1 MAQEA
6 EKTEYTF
13 TTDTGAKITVPVDKY
28 PTKEEAKQAAKQFK
42 EDLIQRVYP
51 DGLPP
56 GSNFSVDT
64 DVVGEK
70 KQGFGANFLE
80 GVRKNA
86 DDLYQNWMDTFTYSS
101 TFKDDDAVV
110 QRRQE
115 IEQEI
120 QDDLIRYGEVDSFQK
135 FLDDLTSF
143 CKEQTPS
150 DLDDLNEKYNAQ
162 LLEII
167 QKIGARI

>member
-13 TTDTGAKITVPVDKY
+13 ITDTGAKITVPVDKY
-28 PTKEEAKQAAKQFK
+28 PTKEEAQQAAKQFK
-42 EDLIQRVYP
+42 EDLIQRVYS

-56 GSNFSVDT
+56 GTTFSVDT

-80 GVRKNA
+80 GVQKNA
-86 DDLYQNWMDTFTYSS
+86 DDLYQNWLDTFTYSS

-120 QDDLIRYGEVDSFQK
+120 KDDLIRYGEVDSFQK
-135 FLDDLTSF
+135 FLDAYNDDDPDTSAN
-143 CKEQTPS
+143 
-150 DLDDLNEKYNAQ
+150 LGL
-162 LLEII
+162 
-167 QKIGARI
+167 